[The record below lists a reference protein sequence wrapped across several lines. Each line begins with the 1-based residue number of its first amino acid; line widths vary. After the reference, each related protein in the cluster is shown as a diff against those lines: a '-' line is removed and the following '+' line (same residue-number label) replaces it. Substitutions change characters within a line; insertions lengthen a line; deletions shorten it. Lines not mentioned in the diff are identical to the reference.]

1 LPVGGLIFPSIDKK
15 AHDCSTTGFLQ
26 AVLTVSQPARDGYCG
41 SMRIHFICAWKKK
54 IENYISELDVLARNM

>member
-26 AVLTVSQPARDGYCG
+26 AVLTLSQPARDGYCG
-41 SMRIHFICAWKKK
+41 SILYVPEKKNRK
-54 IENYISELDVLARNM
+54 LYFWDRCPC

>member
-54 IENYISELDVLARNM
+54 I